1 MNDKTEKG
9 RSLVLLCVIA
19 ASVAAATAGREVG
32 IKAAYGHWEN
42 LLVASGLANPEI
54 AEKVAV
60 NCWERRNQFAAE
72 AESRRKLFEAVRV
85 LRDRQ
90 AGPVVETPKPV
101 APVESTKPN
110 TEPKPDAP

>member
-1 MNDKTEKG
+1 MKENWKG
-9 RSLVLLCVIA
+9 STVFLLVLVMSIA
-19 ASVAAATAGREVG
+19 AAVFGREMGV
-32 IKAAYGHWEN
+32 KMAYRHWEN

-60 NCWERRNQFAAE
+60 NCWERRHQFEAE
-72 AESRRKLFEAVRV
+72 ADARRKLFEAVRV

-90 AGPVVETPKPV
+90 AGPVVETPKPA

-110 TEPKPDAP
+110 TEPKPDVP